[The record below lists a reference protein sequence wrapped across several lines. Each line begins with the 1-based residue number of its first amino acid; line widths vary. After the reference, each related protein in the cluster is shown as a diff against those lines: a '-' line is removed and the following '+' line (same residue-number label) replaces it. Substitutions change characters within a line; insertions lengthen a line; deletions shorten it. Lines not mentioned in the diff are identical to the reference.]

1 MKNKILILAVLI
13 VAAIS
18 QTSAQIQ
25 RCISLAREGNF
36 DEALQYVKNAEKQG
50 VPPKDINYFYGCVY
64 FIKGDCPTARSYYTE
79 AINLAPDD
87 WHPYF
92 DRAAV
97 YSQEGSYNQA
107 LKDINEAINLAGE
120 HYFYALNARG
130 VIYAKSGRYK
140 LAMNDFNSCIS
151 QRPDNPDTYINIGN
165 MLMQQKKYA
174 EAEQQYTKAISL
186 DANNISAY
194 NNRANA
200 REMLFDLD
208 GAQADTDTY
217 NQLIMR

>member
-87 WHPYF
+87 WHP
-92 DRAAV
+92 
-97 YSQEGSYNQA
+97 
-107 LKDINEAINLAGE
+107 
-120 HYFYALNARG
+120 
-130 VIYAKSGRYK
+130 
-140 LAMNDFNSCIS
+140 
-151 QRPDNPDTYINIGN
+151 
-165 MLMQQKKYA
+165 
-174 EAEQQYTKAISL
+174 
-186 DANNISAY
+186 
-194 NNRANA
+194 
-200 REMLFDLD
+200 
-208 GAQADTDTY
+208 
-217 NQLIMR
+217 